1 VTAPGAEAGFT
12 VPPAHP
18 SLPGHFPG
26 RPLVPAVVLIDLATE
41 AARQAFALGPLIAIT
56 RGKFQAPVRPGEAV
70 ALRFTR
76 RGDVTIGI
84 AGLRDGVPAFSI
96 DAEFAPGSRV

>member
-1 VTAPGAEAGFT
+1 MSASGAEAGFT

-41 AARQAFALGPLIAIT
+41 AARLAFALGPLIAIS

-70 ALRFTR
+70 TLRFTR
-76 RGDVTIGI
+76 RGEVAVGI
-84 AGLRDGVPAFSI
+84 AGLRGAAPAFSI
-96 DAEFAPGSRV
+96 DAEFAPGKPV